1 MVHTIYVG
9 SYTNLITTLSFDPS
23 TGSLQVTGTTEAG
36 PNPSWVA
43 THPTD
48 KSLLFASNEVGE
60 GKIVLFKRSEDGKL
74 QLLQSVWS
82 GGAGTAHF
90 AVGEKEVVAANYSS
104 GTLLT
109 IPLQLSPPALLAPPN
124 QPVKFDFPG
133 TGPDADRQ
141 EASHPHQVAF
151 HPSGKELL
159 IPDLGSDKV
168 WTLGRNAETQ
178 SWEVK
183 GELKTKPGHGPR
195 HLIVKGETVY
205 VLNELESTMST
216 YPLPAAG
223 AKESACLSLLTPPTQ
238 PAKGMLGAEVL
249 LTESTPA
256 FPEALIYA
264 SNRNDPHAEGDSIAI
279 FTTADCA
286 AGFSLVKEV
295 RTGLNH
301 LRAVTFGGEEDKYL
315 VVGGLNGGGIKVF
328 ERTEGGKDLKE
339 VAHLAAGVDKPT
351 SFVVY

>member
-9 SYTNLITTLSFDPS
+9 SYTSQITTLSFDPA
-23 TGSLQVTGTTEAG
+23 TGSLQVIGTTEAG

-48 KSLLFASNEVGE
+48 KSLLFASNEVDE

-74 QLLQSVWS
+74 ELLQSVWS

-90 AVGEKEVVAANYSS
+90 AVGEKEVVAAN
-104 GTLLT
+104 
-109 IPLQLSPPALLAPPN
+109 LSPPALLAPPN

-141 EASHPHQVAF
+141 EGSHPHQVAV

-183 GELKTKPGHGPR
+183 GELQTKAGHGPR

-205 VLNELESTMST
+205 VLNELENTMST

-249 LTESTPA
+249 LSESTPA
-256 FPEALIYA
+256 YPEPLIYA

-279 FTTADCA
+279 FTTADSA
-286 AGFSLVKEV
+286 GGFSLVKEV

-328 ERTEGGKDLKE
+328 ERTDGGRNLKE
-339 VAHLAAGVDKPT
+339 VAHLGAGV
-351 SFVVY
+351 

>member
-9 SYTNLITTLSFDPS
+9 SYTNHITTLSFDPS

-43 THPTD
+43 AHPTD
-48 KSLLFASNEVGE
+48 KSLLFASNEVDE

-74 QLLQSVWS
+74 ELLQSVWS

-90 AVGEKEVVAANYSS
+90 AVGETEVVAAN
-104 GTLLT
+104 
-109 IPLQLSPPALLAPPN
+109 LSPPALLAPPN
-124 QPVKFDFPG
+124 QPVKFGFPG

-141 EASHPHQVAF
+141 EGSHPHQVAV

-168 WTLGRNAETQ
+168 WTLERNAETK

-183 GELKTKPGHGPR
+183 GELQAKPGHGPR
-195 HLIVKGETVY
+195 HLVVKGETVY
-205 VLNELESTMST
+205 VLNELESTLST

-238 PAKGMLGAEVL
+238 PAKGMLGAEIL
-249 LTESTPA
+249 LTESTSS
-256 FPEALIYA
+256 FPETLIYA
-264 SNRNDPHAEGDSIAI
+264 SNRNDPHPEGDSIAI
-279 FTTADCA
+279 YAPADSA
-286 AGFSLVKEV
+286 HGFSLVNEV

-301 LRAVTFGGEEDKYL
+301 LRAVVFGGEEDRYL

-328 ERTEGGKDLKE
+328 ERTEGGRNLKQ
-339 VAHLAAGVDKPT
+339 VAHLEAGVVEKPT
-351 SFVVY
+351 GLVVY